1 MTPYDRQK
9 AEIET
14 IKPRSF
20 TLELSDA
27 DVKRLYE
34 KAYSNGIT
42 PAQLLQDYIGDLLDG
57 TYTRGSDERMYAQQ
71 YFDRCIYTWPDDPRS
86 FLQWALEEYRIDD
99 IADELETLDYATGDI
114 KYYEEHPDD
123 PDNTPDFI
131 NKLQGY
137 ISEAESELQEIYS
150 EYAAGKD
157 KPQPL
162 DEGIAAIR
170 RYMDELQSMT
180 ERGNIS
186 Q

>member
-1 MTPYDRQK
+1 MTPYERQK

-20 TLELSDA
+20 SLELSDA

-123 PDNTPDFI
+123 QPQPGELDN
-131 NKLQGY
+131 LQA
-137 ISEAESELQEIYS
+137 SKTEAESELAAIYE
-150 EYAAGKD
+150 EYTASKGNEPYSD
-157 KPQPL
+157 
-162 DEGIAAIR
+162 GIAAIR
-170 RYMDELQSMT
+170 RYLAELQSMI
-180 ERGNIS
+180 EKGACK
-186 Q
+186 